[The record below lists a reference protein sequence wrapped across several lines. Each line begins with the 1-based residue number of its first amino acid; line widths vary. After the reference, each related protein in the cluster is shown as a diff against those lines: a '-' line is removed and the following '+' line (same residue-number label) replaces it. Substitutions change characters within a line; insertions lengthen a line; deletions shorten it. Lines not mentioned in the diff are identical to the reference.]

1 MLKRLHIENYAII
14 ENLDI
19 DFEKSLNTVTGETG
33 AGKSILLGALGL
45 LSGVRADSSAVG
57 EGGRSCVV
65 EGEFVVEGSRVE
77 QMLSELEVDYYKTI
91 TIRRII
97 QSEGKSRAYIE
108 NTPVTLSVLKGLS
121 DALLDIHSQHKTL
134 LLGRADFQREIL
146 DAMAQNGHLF
156 SEYNQKYCELEE
168 LQNTILRLKRAQ
180 RKSEEEQDY
189 IAYQIEQL
197 SQANIKTGE
206 QQELETLQLEL
217 SNAAEVIE
225 GYSMAEGA
233 LSDDEQGALSALSG
247 AKAGLRRI
255 EEYSTGAEELHQRIE
270 SCYIELQDI
279 CEELGDRLSSVEV
292 NPARLQS
299 IEERLDIIYTL
310 TKKHRVKSGDD
321 LCEVLEKFQSQLDS
335 IEGGTEDIL
344 RKEEQAKALKSET
357 LKLAQEL
364 SHKRSE
370 VVPHVKRFVEAQL
383 LQLGIAHP
391 RFDVEVTSSE
401 ELTPSGCDTI
411 RFLFSAN
418 EKMSLQPLESVASG
432 GEMARVMLAI
442 KNLVA
447 QKMELPTII
456 FDEIDTG
463 VSGAVA
469 DAFGDIIEGM
479 SSSMQVINITH
490 LPQIAAKG
498 ASHFEVYKDREGT
511 HIKRLEK
518 EERVER
524 IAAMLSGAKVSDAAR
539 KQAKL
544 LLTPSN

>member
-57 EGGRSCVV
+57 QGGRSCVV
-65 EGEFVVEGSRVE
+65 EGEFVVEGSAVE
-77 QMLSELEVDYYKTI
+77 QLLSELEVDYYRTI

-146 DAMAQNGHLF
+146 DAMAQNSHLF
-156 SEYNQKYCELEE
+156 SEYNQKYCELEQ
-168 LQNTILRLKRAQ
+168 LQNTILSLKRAQ

-197 SQANIKTGE
+197 NQANIKSGE
-206 QQELETLQLEL
+206 QQELETLQREL

-255 EEYSTGAEELHQRIE
+255 EEYSTGAEELYKRIE
-270 SCYIELQDI
+270 SCYIEIQDI
-279 CEELGDRLSSVEV
+279 CEDLGDRLSSVEV

-310 TKKHRVKSGDD
+310 AKKHRVESGDN

-344 RKEEQAKALKSET
+344 RKEEQARALKSEA

-391 RFDVEVTSSE
+391 RFDAQVTSSE

-498 ASHFEVYKDREGT
+498 GSHFEVYKDREGT
-511 HIKRLEK
+511 HIKRLNK

-524 IAAMLSGAKVSDAAR
+524 IAAMLSGAEVSDAAR

-544 LLTPSN
+544 LLRPSN